1 MNFGGKLPLTYYNLI
16 NEEISR
22 REDNKDREYGSTP
35 GRDGH
40 KVTFLSCDWSDDH
53 YHDAFIS
60 FIQDVTHVQSMT
72 PGHNQDVPNPNAIN
86 RPLAWPIRVKS
97 SISMDMQVNI
107 CVFDVFNFCSTFFQ
121 DDIIDIIISSL
132 EKFHWENTEIAYWI
146 KVNLKV
152 IYF

>member
-1 MNFGGKLPLTYYNLI
+1 MFEIGCNTYISTRLTCLIQCKCSLKDFNYFFFTYLNLLTVNFGGKLPLTYYNLI

-60 FIQDVTHVQSMT
+60 FIQDVTLVRSIT

-107 CVFDVFNFCSTFFQ
+107 
-121 DDIIDIIISSL
+121 
-132 EKFHWENTEIAYWI
+132 
-146 KVNLKV
+146 
-152 IYF
+152 